1 LAVDM
6 DLSHETNGS
15 HGLSNS
21 SKFLEMLLEKS
32 LQDNC
37 SPKIDDSDFAPM
49 CDGVSEERRVVPL
62 KCSSPLSVLIR
73 DVRVPTGIDMDSENH
88 ERIYRVV
95 CVASLVGPRKKLD
108 HASCNEQIHRNNY
121 TIQSR
126 NFLGKSRGTSADR
139 GRMSAVVQ
147 SKQSSYLKFATGWK
161 ARH

>member
-1 LAVDM
+1 MNSRAQSGSFLRVLGRRNLAVDM

-108 HASCNEQIHRNNY
+108 HASCNEQMHGARPPA
-121 TIQSR
+121 TITR
-126 NFLGKSRGTSADR
+126 YKAGTS
-139 GRMSAVVQ
+139 
-147 SKQSSYLKFATGWK
+147 
-161 ARH
+161 